1 MTRDITAQYSKFRDF
16 LRDIGLS
23 DSVIE
28 DYTRNISHIDQFL
41 LKKKAGCQSVYQ
53 ITDRIL
59 LKAVIDAL
67 PERYPLWTSR
77 FRLPL
82 DRYMQ
87 FLQVVDEREI
97 VDERFEAFRKY
108 LVDNMISRSDAEHYS
123 NLLRDSRIID
133 TMIKS
138 FGVSSVYCIDNE
150 NVLDKVALIFRG
162 IDSRSRYC
170 DAISL
175 YKKWLISPRNVLRQK
190 ENNQLEV
197 DFSDLQRSVK
207 RRSGT
212 IARLEAQ
219 LAKKDA
225 EISCLKKQIETK
237 SEEPKEPEQRDE
249 LRELLTLDAVMQH
262 CNENCTEPSEV
273 KAILD
278 MLTELYQGVT
288 DKRWMDAKKKLRN
301 RITALKN
308 PVHVN
313 NLIMEQNIGHNVE
326 NVESGATGIKVMG
339 GNNA

>member
-1 MTRDITAQYSKFRDF
+1 MTRDIIAQYSKFRDF
-16 LRDIGLS
+16 LRDIGLN

-28 DYTRNISHIDQFL
+28 DYTKNISQIDQLL

-59 LKAVIDAL
+59 LKTVIEAL

-108 LVDNMISRSDAEHYS
+108 LVDNLINRSDAEHYS
-123 NLLRDSRIID
+123 NLLRSPRIID
-133 TMIKS
+133 TMLKS
-138 FGVSSVYCIDNE
+138 FEVSSVYCIDNE
-150 NVLDKVALIFRG
+150 NILDKVAMVLCG
-162 IDSRSRYC
+162 ADSRSRFY
-170 DAISL
+170 DVVML
-175 YKKWLISPRNVLRQK
+175 YKKWLVSPRNVFRQK
-190 ENNQLEV
+190 ENSKPEF
-197 DFSDLQRSVK
+197 DITDLQRTIKEKES
-207 RRSGT
+207 T

-219 LAKKDA
+219 LAEKDA
-225 EISCLKKQIETK
+225 TISNLKEQIGTK
-237 SEEPKEPEQRDE
+237 SEKSEQRDE

-278 MLTELYQGVT
+278 MLTELYGGVK
-288 DKRWMDAKKKLRN
+288 DKRWTNAKTELRK
-301 RITALKN
+301 RIKALKTPTN
-308 PVHVN
+308 IQ
-313 NLIMEQNIGHNVE
+313 NLVLEQNIEHNVE
-326 NVESGATGIKVMG
+326 NVETGATGIKIAG
-339 GNNA
+339 GKKS

>member
-1 MTRDITAQYSKFRDF
+1 MANDITAQFSEFRDF
-16 LRDIGLS
+16 LHDIGLS

-28 DYTRNISHIDQFL
+28 NYTMNIWQIDEDFM
-41 LKKKAGCQSVYQ
+41 KKKAGCQSVYQ

-59 LKAVIDAL
+59 LKLVIEAL
-67 PERYPLWTSR
+67 PKRYPLWTSR
-77 FRLPL
+77 YSIPL
-82 DRYMQ
+82 DKYMQ
-87 FLQVVDEREI
+87 FLQVLEERNI
-97 VDERFEAFRKY
+97 VDKRSEAFYKY
-108 LVDNMISRSDAEHYS
+108 LIDNQISRIDAELYS
-123 NLLRDSRIID
+123 NLLREPRNIV

-150 NVLDKVALIFRG
+150 NVLNRVITAFSDTDNNRQF
-162 IDSRSRYC
+162 C
-170 DAISL
+170 DAVML
-175 YKKWLISPRNVLRQK
+175 YKKWFRLHRREIRQE
-190 ENNQLEV
+190 ENNQPT
-197 DFSDLQRSVK
+197 FDLTNLVK
-207 RRSGT
+207 INDREST

-288 DKRWMDAKKKLRN
+288 DKRWMDAKKKLRK

>member
-219 LAKKDA
+219 LAEKDA
-225 EISCLKKQIETK
+225 EISSLKKQIETK
-237 SEEPKEPEQRDE
+237 TQESEQRDE

-288 DKRWMDAKKKLRN
+288 DKRWMDAKKKLRK